1 METQEDQEDQAEPKN
16 NEGEQVSVDDIDS
29 EIPLLDQYVSQDGAV
44 TKNQFKDQFPYFRV
58 ICYEGCLSLREKKIA
73 TYCDIQFN
81 GIINRS

>member
-58 ICYEGCLSLREKKIA
+58 ICYEGCLSLRTKKIA

-81 GIINRS
+81 GIISRR